1 MMAVVTIQKF
11 WRGYLARKKYKKL
24 LSNSNMP
31 KQFDQS
37 LLTVKD
43 FNESSGKKEEE
54 SSEERKLSEASGS

>member
-1 MMAVVTIQKF
+1 M
-11 WRGYLARKKYKKL
+11 ARKKYKKL